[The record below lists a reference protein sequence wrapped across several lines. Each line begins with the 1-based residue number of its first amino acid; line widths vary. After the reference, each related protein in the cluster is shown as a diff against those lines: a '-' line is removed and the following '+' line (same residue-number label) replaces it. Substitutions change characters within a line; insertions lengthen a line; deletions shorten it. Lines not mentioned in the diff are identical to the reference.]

1 MLRTL
6 SHLAR
11 LAYTLSGKC
20 RLGWNSWLISIRSC
34 FRRGYQQN
42 TEFDNMEDAI
52 APPNETCNP
61 KRIVSPTVT
70 PHPLVPPPARQDVG
84 HLC

>member
-1 MLRTL
+1 MLSTW
-6 SHLAR
+6 SYLAR

-34 FRRGYQQN
+34 FPRGYQQN